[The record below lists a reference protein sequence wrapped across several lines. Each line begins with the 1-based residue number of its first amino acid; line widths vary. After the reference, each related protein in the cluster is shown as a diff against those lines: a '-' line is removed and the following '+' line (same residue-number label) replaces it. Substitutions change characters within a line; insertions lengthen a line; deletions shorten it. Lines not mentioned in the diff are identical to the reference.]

1 MEICQTKECIRALTD
16 TWREGG
22 ERIALVPTMGYLH
35 AGHMA
40 LVERARALGDRV
52 VVWIFVN
59 PAQFGDPEDLEKY
72 PRDTERDLAMLR
84 EAGVDAAFLPDVSEI
99 YPEGDET
106 IVETTH
112 LANILHGQVRPG
124 HFRGVTTV
132 VTKFFNIIRPDYA
145 MFGEKDYQQLQVIR
159 RMVRDLFMDVEI
171 VGVATVRDADG
182 LALSSRNVR
191 LSPEDRAAA
200 LVLNRALIR
209 AEEMAREGTRIEA
222 LEAAIRAMIEAE
234 PRAALR
240 GLDIVHPESLAPLE
254 GALEAPAAILLS
266 AEFGGILLID
276 QRVVSP

>member
-1 MEICQTKECIRALTD
+1 MKICHTKDCIRALSD
-16 TWREGG
+16 AWREGG
-22 ERIALVPTMGYLH
+22 ESIALVPTMGYLH

-59 PAQFGDPEDLEKY
+59 PAQFGDPEDLAKY
-72 PRDTERDLAMLR
+72 PRDAERDLAMLR
-84 EAGVDAAFLPDVSEI
+84 AAGVDAAFLPDVGEI

-106 IVETTH
+106 IVETTR

-145 MFGEKDYQQLQVIR
+145 LFGEKDYQQLQVIR

-200 LVLNRALIR
+200 PVLNRALAR
-209 AEEMAREGTRIEA
+209 AEEMAREGTTIEA

>member
-1 MEICQTKECIRALTD
+1 MEICRTRACIRALAD
-16 TWREGG
+16 KWRREG
-22 ERIALVPTMGYLH
+22 EKIALVPTMGYLH

-59 PAQFGDPEDLEKY
+59 PAQFGDPEDLAKY

-84 EAGVDAAFLPDVSEI
+84 AAGVDAAFLPEVGEI

-106 IVETTH
+106 IVETTR
-112 LANILHGQVRPG
+112 LANILHGEVRPG

-132 VTKFFNIIRPDYA
+132 VTRFFNIIRPDFA
-145 MFGEKDYQQLQVIR
+145 IFGEKDYQQLQVIR

-171 VGVATVRDADG
+171 VGVPTVRDRDG

-191 LSPEDRAAA
+191 LSPEDRRAA
-200 LVLNRALIR
+200 LVLVRALDLG
-209 AEEMAREGTRIEA
+209 AEMAREGATTEA
-222 LEAAIRAMIEAE
+222 LAAAIRAMIEAE
-234 PRAALR
+234 PRATLR
-240 GLDIVHPESLAPLE
+240 GLDIVHPESLAPLS
-254 GALEAPAAILLS
+254 GPLTGPAAILLS

>member
-1 MEICQTKECIRALTD
+1 MKICHTKDCIRALSD
-16 TWREGG
+16 AWRKGG
-22 ERIALVPTMGYLH
+22 ESIALVPTMGYLH

-59 PAQFGDPEDLEKY
+59 PAQFGDPEDLAKY
-72 PRDTERDLAMLR
+72 PRDAERDLAMLR
-84 EAGVDAAFLPDVSEI
+84 AAGVDAAFLPDVGEI

-106 IVETTH
+106 IVETTR
-112 LANILHGQVRPG
+112 LADILHGRVRPG

-145 MFGEKDYQQLQVIR
+145 LFGEKDYQQLQVIR

-182 LALSSRNVR
+182 LALSSRNMR

-200 LVLNRALIR
+200 LVLSRSLAR
-209 AEEMAREGTRIEA
+209 AEEMAREGATIEA

-234 PRAALR
+234 PRATLR